1 MTDPARDRSAD
12 SALDRELAGI
22 ARGMERRTDPGS
34 TALVVAIAVLVLLGS
49 LALPYTGDVP
59 GWEVLAGLAPDL
71 GVLPRLFTFTALGFG
86 VVGSAL
92 ALATRWWALAW
103 VCAVGCG
110 FTVVDGVWAIWS
122 RQTVVL
128 DGGSGPGF
136 GLVLA
141 VVTVVVL
148 ASSWVRIALRR

>member
-1 MTDPARDRSAD
+1 MSESAHDRAAARD
-12 SALDRELAGI
+12 LDPELADI
-22 ARGMERRTDPGS
+22 ARGIERRTDPGS
-34 TALVVAIAVLVLLGS
+34 TALTVSVAVLVLLAS
-49 LALPYTGDVP
+49 LALPYTGPVA

-92 ALATRWWALAW
+92 ALAMRWWALAW

-110 FTVVDGVWAIWS
+110 FSVVDGVWAIWS

-128 DGGSGPGF
+128 DGGTGPGF

-141 VVTVVVL
+141 LLAVLVL
-148 ASSWVRIALRR
+148 AASWVRIALRR

>member
-1 MTDPARDRSAD
+1 MTEPIRDPD
-12 SALDRELAGI
+12 LDAELAGI
-22 ARGMERRTDPGS
+22 ARGIEQRTDPGS
-34 TALVVAIAVLVLLGS
+34 TALTVAVAVLVLLAT
-49 LALPYTGDVP
+49 LALPYTGAVP
-59 GWEVLAGLAPDL
+59 GWQVLAGLAPDL

-92 ALATRWWALAW
+92 ALATRRWGLAW

-122 RQTVVL
+122 RQTVVP
-128 DGGSGPGF
+128 DGGSGPGI

-141 VVTVVVL
+141 VVTMLVL
-148 ASSWVRIALRR
+148 AVSWVRIALRR

>member
-1 MTDPARDRSAD
+1 MTEPIRDPD
-12 SALDRELAGI
+12 LDAELAGI
-22 ARGMERRTDPGS
+22 ARGIEQRTDPGS
-34 TALVVAIAVLVLLGS
+34 TALTVAVAVLVLLAT
-49 LALPYTGDVP
+49 LALPYTGSVP
-59 GWEVLAGLAPDL
+59 GWQVLAGLAPDL

-92 ALATRWWALAW
+92 ALATRRWGLAW

-122 RQTVVL
+122 RQTVVP
-128 DGGSGPGF
+128 DGGSGPGI

-141 VVTVVVL
+141 VITMLVL
-148 ASSWVRIALRR
+148 AVSWVRIALRR

>member
-1 MTDPARDRSAD
+1 MSEPVHDRGPD
-12 SALDRELAGI
+12 RALDSELAGI
-22 ARGMERRTDPGS
+22 ARGIERRTDPGP
-34 TALVVAIAVLVLLGS
+34 TALTVAVAVLVLLGT
-49 LALPYTGDVP
+49 LALSYTGAVR

-71 GVLPRLFTFTALGFG
+71 GPLPRLFAFTALGFG

-110 FTVVDGVWAIWS
+110 FSVVDGVWAIWS
-122 RQTVVL
+122 RQTVVP
-128 DGGSGPGF
+128 DGGTGPGI

-141 VVTVVVL
+141 VVTVLVL
-148 ASSWVRIALRR
+148 AVSWVRIALRR

>member
-1 MTDPARDRSAD
+1 MTEPIRDPD
-12 SALDRELAGI
+12 LDAELAGI
-22 ARGMERRTDPGS
+22 ARGIEQRTDPGS
-34 TALVVAIAVLVLLGS
+34 TALTVAVAVLVLLAT
-49 LALPYTGDVP
+49 LALPYTGSVP
-59 GWEVLAGLAPDL
+59 GWQVLSGLAPDL

-92 ALATRWWALAW
+92 ALATRRWGLAW

-122 RQTVVL
+122 RQTVVP
-128 DGGSGPGF
+128 DGGSGPGI

-141 VVTVVVL
+141 VVTMLVL
-148 ASSWVRIALRR
+148 AVSWVRIALRR

>member
-1 MTDPARDRSAD
+1 MTDPARDRGLEA
-12 SALDRELAGI
+12 ELAGI
-22 ARGMERRTDPGS
+22 ARNIERRTDPGP
-34 TALVVAIAVLVLLGS
+34 TALTVAVAVLVLLGT
-49 LALPYTGDVP
+49 LALPYTGPVL

-71 GVLPRLFTFTALGFG
+71 GVLPRLFTFTAVGFG

-128 DGGSGPGF
+128 DGGTGPGF

-141 VVTVVVL
+141 VLAVLVL
-148 ASSWVRIALRR
+148 AASWVRIALRR

>member
-1 MTDPARDRSAD
+1 
-12 SALDRELAGI
+12 
-22 ARGMERRTDPGS
+22 
-34 TALVVAIAVLVLLGS
+34 
-49 LALPYTGDVP
+49 VP
-59 GWEVLAGLAPDL
+59 GWQVLAGLAPDL

-92 ALATRWWALAW
+92 ALATRRWGLAW

-122 RQTVVL
+122 RQTVVP
-128 DGGSGPGF
+128 DGGSGPGI

-141 VVTVVVL
+141 VVTMLVL
-148 ASSWVRIALRR
+148 AVSWVRIALRR